1 MKPPGRKRRR
11 DRHRPGTPLSSALS
25 GLDLLEGLPLATL
38 ILDTDLTV
46 LAVNRESQRLLGPRF
61 PSSTV
66 RSFPSLWSML
76 TQSDTAIL
84 TTQLNGVLKSRRPTS
99 ATHHL
104 LLRKATPP
112 IPVELTCASSTFMGK
127 TVLMISIRDLSRERE
142 LEQDR
147 DRLVAIA
154 EESPLPMIE
163 LDRHMNLLYANP
175 AMISLLTRFGYS
187 LEGFPNVA
195 PSRLPEI
202 VQDCLSIGRAI
213 HGEEIVLADASF
225 SWTFCPVLTHGVVRG
240 YATDLTS
247 VHKTQQALQLSAD
260 QLLQSNRRLDQ
271 ALEEAKESARIKTA
285 FLATVSHE
293 LRTPMNGVIGMTSL
307 LMETS
312 LTPEQLSYAET
323 IRQCGEALLQLIND
337 VLECS
342 KIEAGK
348 LELERLDFN
357 LRTTVEQVL
366 AQFAERAETKG
377 LELTGLVHAAVPT
390 ALKGDPGRL
399 RQVLT
404 NLVANA
410 VKFTDK
416 GEVTLQAYLEEDLHD
431 TAVIRFEVTDS
442 GIGINP
448 NTQAK
453 LFRPFVQADSSTTRK
468 YGGTGL
474 GLSISKQLVELMGGR
489 IGVRSAEGQGST
501 FWCTARFQKQ
511 ANSPRAILPTGDLT
525 GKRVLI
531 VDDNESNRL
540 ILHHLVSG
548 WGMVDDLAEDAE
560 SALDRIAEAKQ
571 RGVPYDLAILDVIMP
586 GKDGLQLA
594 RELQS
599 HPAGSGIRLV
609 VMTSMLQ
616 RGHAE
621 QARQAGAMGYLP
633 KPVRHDELRECL
645 RTVLGLSQDQAP
657 KDAQTRTVV
666 PQLVTRHTVAENVQ
680 HSRILIVEDNIV
692 NQKLVVRMVEKLGY
706 KPDVVENGQ
715 EALTA
720 LAKGDY
726 AVILMDCQM
735 PVMDGFE
742 ATRCIREREA
752 SGTVSGSGSQVPGP
766 KSDHSN
772 GSHETF
778 HSKLETRRHIPIIAV
793 TANAMQGDRERCLAA
808 GMDDY
813 LAKPIKLDELR
824 SALARWVSV
833 PPDVVVPGKQKPTP
847 TTADPTRGI
856 FDPARMYQNIGGDS
870 ELFAQLV
877 CLFLDRHQTMLADI
891 RTALADANAIA
902 VERMAHTFKGTAGN
916 LCASEVALTAG
927 RLEAVGRLNALH
939 DAPPVYAQLELE
951 VARLV
956 RVLESYRQGY
966 QPITQAAA

>member
-1 MKPPGRKRRR
+1 MKPSGRKRRR
-11 DRHRPGTPLSSALS
+11 ARRRVTGSLSTAST
-25 GLDLLEGLPLATL
+25 GLDFLEGLPLAT
-38 ILDTDLTV
+38 ILLNPDLTV
-46 LAVNRESQRLLGPRF
+46 LTANLEVHRLLGPRF
-61 PSSTV
+61 PSSAI
-66 RSFPSLWSML
+66 RPFPSLWSML
-76 TQSDTAIL
+76 TRSDTSAV
-84 TTQLNGVLKSRRPTS
+84 TAQLQGVLKSRRPTS
-99 ATHHL
+99 MAQRL
-104 LLRKATPP
+104 FLRKAGHPV
-112 IPVELTCASSTFMGK
+112 PVEWTCAPSTYNGK
-127 TVLMISIRDLSRERE
+127 AVLVISIRDLSRELE

-147 DRLVAIA
+147 DRLAAIA

-163 LDRHMNLLYANP
+163 LDRHLSLLYANP

-187 LEGFPNVA
+187 LEGFPSVA

-202 VQDCLSIGRAI
+202 VQRCLTTGRAI
-213 HGEEIVLADASF
+213 HGEEVALEEASF

-240 YATDLTS
+240 YAIDMTS
-247 VHKTQQALQLSAD
+247 VYKTQQSLQLSTD
-260 QLLQSNRRLDQ
+260 QLRQSNRRLDE
-271 ALEEAKESARIKTA
+271 ALEEAKESARVKTA
-285 FLATVSHE
+285 FLATISHE

-307 LMETS
+307 LMETP
-312 LTPEQLSYAET
+312 LTSEQQSYAET

-348 LELERLDFN
+348 LELECLDFN

-390 ALKGDPGRL
+390 GLKGDPGRL
-399 RQVLT
+399 RQILT

-416 GEVTLQAYLEEDLHD
+416 GEVTLQAYLEEDLPD
-431 TAVIRFEVTDS
+431 TTVIRFEVTDS

-489 IGVRSAEGQGST
+489 IGVRSIEGQGST
-501 FWCTARFQKQ
+501 FWCTTRLQKQ
-511 ANSPRAILPTGDLT
+511 AGSPRAILPTGDLT

-560 SALDRIAEAKQ
+560 SALRRITEARQ
-571 RGVPYDLAILDVIMP
+571 EGIPYDLAILDVIMP
-586 GKDGLQLA
+586 GRDGLDLS
-594 RELQS
+594 RELRS
-599 HPAGSGIRLV
+599 HPAGSGIRIV

-633 KPVRHDELRECL
+633 KPVRHDELRDCL
-645 RTVLGLSQDQAP
+645 RTVLGLP
-657 KDAQTRTVV
+657 EGQTPNDTPARSVV
-666 PQLVTRHTVAENVQ
+666 PQLVTRHIVAENVQ
-680 HSRILIVEDNIV
+680 HRRILVVEDNIV
-692 NQKLVVRMVEKLGY
+692 NQKLAVRMVEKLGY
-706 KPDVVENGQ
+706 KPDVVDNGK

-726 AVILMDCQM
+726 AAILMDCQM

-742 ATRCIREREA
+742 TTRRIREREA
-752 SGTVSGSGSQVPGP
+752 TAASRDSPDGDVGRPGTGP
-766 KSDHSN
+766 QS
-772 GSHETF
+772 TP
-778 HSKLETRRHIPIIAV
+778 HIPIIAV
-793 TANAMQGDRERCLAA
+793 TANAMQGDRERCLAT

-813 LAKPIKLDELR
+813 LAKPIKLAELR
-824 SALARWVSV
+824 NALARWTSLS
-833 PPDVVVPGKQKPTP
+833 PDQESIEEQKPIQTP
-847 TTADPTRGI
+847 VDPTRGI
-856 FDPARMYQNIGGDS
+856 FNPVKMYQNIGGDS

-891 RTALADANAIA
+891 RSALADADPIA
-902 VERMAHTFKGTAGN
+902 LERMAHTFKGTAGN

-956 RVLESYRQGY
+956 RILESYRQGY

>member
-1 MKPPGRKRRR
+1 MMKPTGQKRGRYQRQRAASL
-11 DRHRPGTPLSSALS
+11 PAVSATV
-25 GLDLLEGLPLATL
+25 DLLEALPLAAAL
-38 ILDTDLTV
+38 LNTDLIIQ
-46 LAVNRESQRLLGPRF
+46 AVNREGLRLLGSRVT
-61 PSSTV
+61 SCV
-66 RSFPSLWSML
+66 GQSFPVLWSTL
-76 TQSDTAIL
+76 TQSDGATIKAR
-84 TTQLNGVLKSRRPTS
+84 LNDVLKSCRPTS
-99 ATHHL
+99 ARHRLHV
-104 LLRKATPP
+104 RKATHTV
-112 IPVELTCASSTFMGK
+112 PVEWTCAPSEFNGMRIL
-127 TVLMISIRDLSRERE
+127 VISIRDLTHEQE
-142 LEQDR
+142 LEQGR
-147 DRLVAIA
+147 DRLDAIA
-154 EESPLPMIE
+154 QESPWPMIE
-163 LDRHMNLLYANP
+163 LDREASLLYANP
-175 AMISLLTRFGYS
+175 AMITLLSRFGYS

-195 PSRLPEI
+195 PNRLPEV
-202 VQDCLSIGRAI
+202 VQRCLATGRVL
-213 HGEEIVLADASF
+213 HDEEVVLEEASF
-225 SWTFCPVLTHGVVRG
+225 TWTFCPVLTHEVVRG
-240 YATDLTS
+240 YATDMTNIRR
-247 VHKTQQALQLSAD
+247 TQHALQLSAD
-260 QLLQSNRRLDQ
+260 QLLKSNRRLDQ
-271 ALEEAKESARIKTA
+271 ALAEAKESARVKTA

-307 LMETS
+307 LMETP
-312 LTPEQLSYAET
+312 LTSEQQSYAET

-390 ALKGDPGRL
+390 GLKGDPGRL
-399 RQVLT
+399 RQILT

-416 GEVTLQAYLEEDLHD
+416 GEVTLQAYLEEDLPD
-431 TAVIRFEVTDS
+431 SAVIRFEVTDS
-442 GIGINP
+442 GLGISP
-448 NTQAK
+448 DTQAK

-489 IGVRSAEGQGST
+489 IGVRSTEGQGST
-501 FWCTARFQKQ
+501 FWCTARLLKQ
-511 ANSPRAILPTGDLT
+511 AGSPRAILPTGDLA

-548 WGMVDDLAEDAE
+548 WGMIDDLAEDAD
-560 SALDRIAEAKQ
+560 SALQHVSDAKQ
-571 RGVPYDLAILDVIMP
+571 RGVPYDLAILDVVMP

-594 RELQS
+594 RELQN
-599 HPAGSGIRLV
+599 HPAESRIRLV

-633 KPVRHDELRECL
+633 KPVRHDELRDCL
-645 RTVLGLSQDQAP
+645 RTVLGMPEGQGPQVA
-657 KDAQTRTVV
+657 RTASVV

-680 HSRILIVEDNIV
+680 HQRILVVEDNIV
-692 NQKLVVRMVEKLGY
+692 NQKLAVRMVEKLGY

-720 LAKGDY
+720 LAKGTY
-726 AVILMDCQM
+726 AAILMDCQM
-735 PVMDGFE
+735 PIMDGFE
-742 ATRCIREREA
+742 TTRNIREREA
-752 SGTVSGSGSQVPGP
+752 SVASADKPDRGAARS
-766 KSDHSN
+766 
-772 GSHETF
+772 ETAPQ
-778 HSKLETRRHIPIIAV
+778 STPHIPIIAV

-813 LAKPIKLDELR
+813 LSKPIKLDELR
-824 SALARWVSV
+824 AALSHWACSL
-833 PPDVVVPGKQKPTP
+833 PDKAAPDKQQLIQS
-847 TTADPTRGI
+847 TTDPSRGI
-856 FDPARMYQNIGGDS
+856 FDPAKMYRNIGSDN

-891 RTALADANAIA
+891 RAALANADRSA
-902 VERMAHTFKGTAGN
+902 VERTAHTFKGTAGN
-916 LCASEVALTAG
+916 LCASEIVLTAS
-927 RLEAVGRLNALH
+927 RLEAVGRLNTLC

-951 VARLV
+951 VTRLV

-966 QPITQAAA
+966 LPITQAAA

>member
-1 MKPPGRKRRR
+1 MKPSRRKRRR
-11 DRHRPGTPLSSALS
+11 IGRRLAASLPTASTGF
-25 GLDLLEGLPLATL
+25 DLLEGLPLATV

-46 LAVNRESQRLLGPRF
+46 LAVNRESHRLLGPRF

-66 RSFPSLWSML
+66 RFFPSLWSIL
-76 TQSDTAIL
+76 TQSDT
-84 TTQLNGVLKSRRPTS
+84 TTITAQLNGVLKSRRSTS
-99 ATHHL
+99 VTQHL
-104 LLRKATPP
+104 LLRKATRPV
-112 IPVELTCASSTFMGK
+112 PVEWTCAPGTFDGK
-127 TVLMISIRDLSRERE
+127 TVLIISIRDLSHELE
-142 LEQDR
+142 LEQDCN
-147 DRLVAIA
+147 RLAAIA
-154 EESPLPMIE
+154 EESPQPMIE
-163 LDRHMNLLYANP
+163 LDRDMSLLYANP
-175 AMISLLTRFGYS
+175 AMISLLSRFGYN

-195 PSRLPEI
+195 PGNLPDIVRRCLTSGHVYHNEAVTLPE
-202 VQDCLSIGRAI
+202 
-213 HGEEIVLADASF
+213 ASF
-225 SWTFCPVLTHGVVRG
+225 SWTFCPVPTHNVVRG
-240 YATDLTS
+240 YALDMTS
-247 VHKTQQALQLSAD
+247 VHKTQQALQLSTD
-260 QLLQSNRRLDQ
+260 ELRQNNRRLDQ
-271 ALEEAKESARIKTA
+271 ALDEAKEAARVKTA

-312 LTPEQLSYAET
+312 LTPEQQSYAET

-348 LELERLDFN
+348 LELECLDFN

-366 AQFAERAETKG
+366 AQFAERAEMKG

-390 ALKGDPGRL
+390 GLKGDPGRL
-399 RQVLT
+399 RQILT

-416 GEVTLQAYLEEDLHD
+416 GEVTLQAYLEEDLPD
-431 TAVIRFEVTDS
+431 TTVIRFEVTDS

-448 NTQAK
+448 STQDK

-474 GLSISKQLVELMGGR
+474 GLSISKQLVELMGGQ
-489 IGVRSAEGQGST
+489 IGVRSTEGQGST
-501 FWCTARFQKQ
+501 FWCTARLQKQ
-511 ANSPRAILPTGDLT
+511 AGSPRAILPTGDLT

-540 ILHHLVSG
+540 ILHHLASG

-560 SALDRIAEAKQ
+560 SALRCIAEAKQ
-571 RGVPYDLAILDVIMP
+571 RGMPYDLAILDIIMP
-586 GKDGLQLA
+586 RKDGLQLA

-599 HPAGSGIRLV
+599 HPAGSDIRLV
-609 VMTSMLQ
+609 VMTSLLQ

-633 KPVRHDELRECL
+633 KPVRHDELRDCL
-645 RTVLGLSQDQAP
+645 RTVLGLTEGHAP
-657 KDAQTRTVV
+657 KDGSTGSVV
-666 PQLVTRHTVAENVQ
+666 AQLVTRHMVAEHVHHQ
-680 HSRILIVEDNIV
+680 RVLVVEDNII
-692 NQKLVVRMVEKLGY
+692 NQKLAVRMVEKLGY
-706 KPDVVENGQ
+706 QPDVVENGQ

-726 AVILMDCQM
+726 AAILMDCQM

-742 ATRCIREREA
+742 TTRSIRNGEA
-752 SGTVSGSGSQVPGP
+752 AVASHDSPGESP
-766 KSDHSN
+766 NRSDKAPQS
-772 GSHETF
+772 TP
-778 HSKLETRRHIPIIAV
+778 HIPIIAV
-793 TANAMQGDRERCLAA
+793 TANAMQGDRERCLAT

-813 LAKPIKLDELR
+813 LAKPIKLNELR
-824 SALARWVSV
+824 SALARWVSTS
-833 PPDVVVPGKQKPTP
+833 PNVVVTGNQKPTL
-847 TTADPTRGI
+847 TRIDPTRGI
-856 FDPARMYQNIGGDS
+856 FDPAKMYQNIGGDS

-877 CLFLDRHQTMLADI
+877 CLFLDRYHTMLTDI
-891 RTALADANAIA
+891 RTALADADSIT
-902 VERMAHTFKGTAGN
+902 VERLAHTFKGTAGN

-927 RLEAVGRLNALH
+927 RLEAVGRLNTLH

-956 RVLESYRQGY
+956 RVLESHRQGY

>member
-1 MKPPGRKRRR
+1 MKPSERKRNRR
-11 DRHRPGTPLSSALS
+11 RLADLLPTASAA
-25 GLDLLEGLPLATL
+25 LDLLEGFPLAAVV
-38 ILDTDLTV
+38 LDSDFAV
-46 LAVNRESQRLLGPRF
+46 LAVNREGRRLLGPRF
-61 PSSTV
+61 SPSAR

-76 TQSDTAIL
+76 TQSDT
-84 TTQLNGVLKSRRPTS
+84 TTITAQLNGVLKNRRPTS
-99 ATHHL
+99 VTQHL
-104 LLRKATPP
+104 LLRKTTR
-112 IPVELTCASSTFMGK
+112 PVPMEWTCAPGTFNGK
-127 TVLMISIRDLSRERE
+127 TVLIIGIRDLSHE
-142 LEQDR
+142 LELKHDR
-147 DRLVAIA
+147 DRLTAIA

-163 LDRHMNLLYANP
+163 LDRQMGLLYANP

-187 LEGFPNVA
+187 PEGFPNVA
-195 PSRLPEI
+195 PRNFPDIVRRCLATGHVLHDETVVLPE
-202 VQDCLSIGRAI
+202 
-213 HGEEIVLADASF
+213 ASF
-225 SWTFCPVLTHGVVRG
+225 SWTFCPVLTHGIVRG
-240 YATDLTS
+240 YATDMTS

-260 QLLQSNRRLDQ
+260 QLRLSNRCLDQ
-271 ALEEAKESARIKTA
+271 ALDEAKESARAKAA

-312 LTPEQLSYAET
+312 LTSEQQSYTET

-337 VLECS
+337 VLESS

-348 LELERLDFN
+348 LELECLDFN
-357 LRTTVEQVL
+357 LRITVEQVL
-366 AQFAERAETKG
+366 AQFAERAEAKG
-377 LELTGLVHAAVPT
+377 LELTGLVHASVPT
-390 ALKGDPGRL
+390 GLKGDPGRL
-399 RQVLT
+399 RQILT
-404 NLVANA
+404 NLVGNA

-416 GEVTLQAYLEEDLHD
+416 GEVTLQAYLEEDLPE

-489 IGVRSAEGQGST
+489 IGVHSTEGQGST

-511 ANSPRAILPTGDLT
+511 ADSLRAILPTGDLT

-548 WGMVDDLAEDAE
+548 WGMVDDLAENAE
-560 SALDRIAEAKQ
+560 SALHRITKATR
-571 RGVPYDLAILDVIMP
+571 RGRPYDLAILDVIMP

-599 HPAGSGIRLV
+599 HPAGSRVRLI

-633 KPVRHDELRECL
+633 KPVRHDELRDCL
-645 RTVLGLSQDQAP
+645 RTVLGLPEGQAP
-657 KDAQTRTVV
+657 KAPQTHSVV
-666 PQLVTRHTVAENVQ
+666 PQLVTRHMVAEHVQ
-680 HSRILIVEDNIV
+680 HRRILVVEDNIV

-720 LAKGDY
+720 LATGAY
-726 AVILMDCQM
+726 AAILMDCQM

-752 SGTVSGSGSQVPGP
+752 SVVSHDSPDGNTNRSDTVPQSAP
-766 KSDHSN
+766 
-772 GSHETF
+772 
-778 HSKLETRRHIPIIAV
+778 HIPIIAV
-793 TANAMQGDRERCLAA
+793 TANAMQGDRERCLAT

-824 SALARWVSV
+824 SALARWVAA
-833 PPDVVVPGKQKPTP
+833 PPDVMAPGKQDHIP
-847 TTADPTRGI
+847 TTVDQTRGI
-856 FDPARMYQNIGGDS
+856 FDSAKMYRNIGGDN
-870 ELFAQLV
+870 ELFTQLV
-877 CLFLDRHQTMLADI
+877 RLFLDRHQTMLAGI
-891 RTALADANAIA
+891 RTALADADPIA

-916 LCASEVALTAG
+916 LCASEVTLTAG
-927 RLEAVGRLNALH
+927 RLEAVGRLNALR

-951 VARLV
+951 VSRLV
-956 RVLESYRQGY
+956 RILESYRKGY
-966 QPITQAAA
+966 QPVTQAAA

>member
-1 MKPPGRKRRR
+1 
-11 DRHRPGTPLSSALS
+11 
-25 GLDLLEGLPLATL
+25 
-38 ILDTDLTV
+38 
-46 LAVNRESQRLLGPRF
+46 
-61 PSSTV
+61 
-66 RSFPSLWSML
+66 
-76 TQSDTAIL
+76 
-84 TTQLNGVLKSRRPTS
+84 
-99 ATHHL
+99 
-104 LLRKATPP
+104 
-112 IPVELTCASSTFMGK
+112 
-127 TVLMISIRDLSRERE
+127 
-142 LEQDR
+142 
-147 DRLVAIA
+147 
-154 EESPLPMIE
+154 MIE
-163 LDRHMNLLYANP
+163 LDRHMSLLYANP
-175 AMISLLTRFGYS
+175 AMISLLTQFGYS

-195 PSRLPEI
+195 PRSLPDIVQRCLATNYVVHDEAVVLPE
-202 VQDCLSIGRAI
+202 
-213 HGEEIVLADASF
+213 ASF

-240 YATDLTS
+240 YATDMTS
-247 VHKTQQALQLSAD
+247 VHKTQQALQLSAN
-260 QLLQSNRRLDQ
+260 QLLQSNRCLDQ
-271 ALEEAKESARIKTA
+271 ALEVAKESARVKTA

-312 LTPEQLSYAET
+312 LTSEQQSYAET

-337 VLECS
+337 VLECG

-348 LELERLDFN
+348 LELECLDFN

-390 ALKGDPGRL
+390 ELKGDPGRL
-399 RQVLT
+399 RQILT

-416 GEVTLQAYLEEDLHD
+416 GEVTLQAYLEEDLPD
-431 TAVIRFEVTDS
+431 NAVIRFEVTDS
-442 GIGINP
+442 GIGISP
-448 NTQAK
+448 HTQEK

-489 IGVRSAEGQGST
+489 LGVRSAEGQGST
-501 FWCTARFQKQ
+501 FWCTARLQKQ
-511 ANSPRAILPTGDLT
+511 VGSPRAILPTGDLT
-525 GKRVLI
+525 GKHVLI
-531 VDDNESNRL
+531 VDDNESNRV

-560 SALDRIAEAKQ
+560 SALHRIVEAKQ
-571 RGVPYDLAILDVIMP
+571 QGVPYDLAILDVIMP

-633 KPVRHDELRECL
+633 KPVRHDELRDCL
-645 RTVLGLSQDQAP
+645 RTVLGLAEGHAS
-657 KDAQTRTVV
+657 KDIPTGSVV
-666 PQLVTRHTVAENVQ
+666 PQLVTRNMVAENVQ
-680 HSRILIVEDNIV
+680 HPRILVVEDNIV
-692 NQKLVVRMVEKLGY
+692 NQKLAVRMVEKLGY
-706 KPDVVENGQ
+706 QPDVVGNGQ

-726 AVILMDCQM
+726 AAILMDCQM

-742 ATRCIREREA
+742 TTRCIREREA
-752 SGTVSGSGSQVPGP
+752 SEIVSGFRFQVSGSGQENTGSQ
-766 KSDHSN
+766 
-772 GSHETF
+772 HEIYRE
-778 HSKLETRRHIPIIAV
+778 KLETRRHIPIIAV
-793 TANAMQGDRERCLAA
+793 TANAMQGDRERCLAT

-824 SALARWVSV
+824 SALARWASA
-833 PPDVVVPGKQKPTP
+833 PPDVVVPGKQKPIL

-856 FDPARMYQNIGGDS
+856 FDPTKMYQNIGGDS

-877 CLFLDRHQTMLADI
+877 CLFLDRHQTMLTDI
-891 RTALADANAIA
+891 RTALADVDSIA

-916 LCASEVALTAG
+916 LCASEVAFTAG

-951 VARLV
+951 VARLI

-966 QPITQAAA
+966 QPIDQAAA

>member
-1 MKPPGRKRRR
+1 MKPSERKRNRR
-11 DRHRPGTPLSSALS
+11 RRRLAELLPTASAA
-25 GLDLLEGLPLATL
+25 LDLLEGFPLAAVV
-38 ILDTDLTV
+38 LDSDFAV
-46 LAVNRESQRLLGPRF
+46 LAVNREGRRLLGPRF
-61 PSSTV
+61 SSSTR

-76 TQSDTAIL
+76 TQSDT
-84 TTQLNGVLKSRRPTS
+84 TTITAQLNGVLKNRRPTS
-99 ATHHL
+99 VTQHL
-104 LLRKATPP
+104 LLRKATH
-112 IPVELTCASSTFMGK
+112 PVPMEWTCAPGTFNGK
-127 TVLMISIRDLSRERE
+127 TVLIIGIRDLSHE
-142 LEQDR
+142 LELKHDR
-147 DRLVAIA
+147 DRLTAIA
-154 EESPLPMIE
+154 EESPLPIIE
-163 LDRHMNLLYANP
+163 LDRQMGLLYANP
-175 AMISLLTRFGYS
+175 TMISLLTRFGYS
-187 LEGFPNVA
+187 PEGFPNVA
-195 PSRLPEI
+195 PRNLPDIVRRCLATRHVLHDETVILPE
-202 VQDCLSIGRAI
+202 
-213 HGEEIVLADASF
+213 ASF
-225 SWTFCPVLTHGVVRG
+225 SWTFCPVLTHGIVRG
-240 YATDLTS
+240 YATDMTS

-260 QLLQSNRRLDQ
+260 QLRLSNRCLDQ
-271 ALEEAKESARIKTA
+271 ALDEAKESARAKAA

-312 LTPEQLSYAET
+312 LTAEQQSYAET

-337 VLECS
+337 VLESS

-348 LELERLDFN
+348 LELECLDFN

-366 AQFAERAETKG
+366 AQFAERAEAKG
-377 LELTGLVHAAVPT
+377 LELTGLVHASVPT
-390 ALKGDPGRL
+390 GLKGDPGRL
-399 RQVLT
+399 RQILT
-404 NLVANA
+404 NLVGNA
-410 VKFTDK
+410 VKFTGK
-416 GEVTLQAYLEEDLHD
+416 GEVTLQAYLEEDQPE

-448 NTQAK
+448 NTQAR

-489 IGVRSAEGQGST
+489 IGVHSTEGQGST

-511 ANSPRAILPTGDLT
+511 ADSLRAILPTGDLT
-525 GKRVLI
+525 GKRILI

-548 WGMVDDLAEDAE
+548 WGMVDDLAENAE
-560 SALDRIAEAKQ
+560 SALHRITKAKR
-571 RGVPYDLAILDVIMP
+571 RGRPYDLAILDVIMP

-599 HPAGSGIRLV
+599 HPAGSGIRLI

-621 QARQAGAMGYLP
+621 QARRAGAMGYLP
-633 KPVRHDELRECL
+633 KPVRHDELRDCL
-645 RTVLGLSQDQAP
+645 RTVLGLPENQGP
-657 KDAQTRTVV
+657 KDPQTHSVV
-666 PQLVTRHTVAENVQ
+666 PQLVTRHMVAEHVQ
-680 HSRILIVEDNIV
+680 HRRILVVEDNIV

-720 LAKGDY
+720 LTKGDY
-726 AVILMDCQM
+726 AAILMDCQM

-742 ATRCIREREA
+742 TTRCIREREA
-752 SGTVSGSGSQVPGP
+752 SVASRDSPDGNTNRSDTVPQSTP
-766 KSDHSN
+766 
-772 GSHETF
+772 
-778 HSKLETRRHIPIIAV
+778 HIPIIAV
-793 TANAMQGDRERCLAA
+793 TANAMQGDRERCLAT

-824 SALARWVSV
+824 SALARWIST
-833 PPDVVVPGKQKPTP
+833 PPDVMTPGKQDHIP
-847 TTADPTRGI
+847 TTADPARGI
-856 FDPARMYQNIGGDS
+856 FDSAKMYRNIGGDN
-870 ELFAQLV
+870 ELFTQLV
-877 CLFLDRHQTMLADI
+877 RLFLDRHQTMLADI
-891 RTALADANAIA
+891 RRALADADSIA

-916 LCASEVALTAG
+916 LCANDVALTAG
-927 RLEAVGRLNALH
+927 RLEAVGRLNALC

-956 RVLESYRQGY
+956 RVLEPYRNGY

>member
-1 MKPPGRKRRR
+1 MKSSGRKRER
-11 DRHRPGTPLSSALS
+11 DRRQRATSLPTPSTS
-25 GLDLLEGLPLATL
+25 LDLLEGLPLATV
-38 ILDTDLTV
+38 ILDTDLCIV
-46 LAVNRESQRLLGPRF
+46 AANRESHRLLGQLF
-61 PSSTV
+61 PPSTV
-66 RSFPSLWSML
+66 RSFPFLWSML
-76 TQSDTAIL
+76 TQSDTTAM
-84 TTQLNGVLKSRRPTS
+84 TAQLNEVLTSRRPTVTQHLLMQK
-99 ATHHL
+99 ATH
-104 LLRKATPP
+104 PV
-112 IPVELTCASSTFMGK
+112 PVEWTCAPGTFDGK
-127 TVLMISIRDLSRERE
+127 TVLILSIRDLSHEQE
-142 LEQDR
+142 LRQAR
-147 DRLVAIA
+147 DRLASIA

-163 LDRHMNLLYANP
+163 LDRHMSLLYANP
-175 AMISLLTRFGYS
+175 AMVALLTRFGYN
-187 LEGFPNVA
+187 LEGVPNVA
-195 PSRLPEI
+195 PRDLPDIVRRCLLTGQVCHDEAVTLPE
-202 VQDCLSIGRAI
+202 A
-213 HGEEIVLADASF
+213 AF
-225 SWTFCPVLTHGVVRG
+225 SWIFCPVLPHEIVRG
-240 YATDLTS
+240 YATDMTS
-247 VHKTQQALQLSAD
+247 VRETQQALLLSAD
-260 QLLQSNRRLDQ
+260 RLRQSNCCLDQ
-271 ALEEAKESARIKTA
+271 ALDEAKESARVKTA

-312 LTPEQLSYAET
+312 LTPEQQSYAET

-377 LELTGLVHAAVPT
+377 LELTGLVHASVPT
-390 ALKGDPGRL
+390 GLKGDPGRL
-399 RQVLT
+399 RQILT

-416 GEVTLQAYLEEDLHD
+416 GEVTLQAYLEEDLPD
-431 TAVIRFEVTDS
+431 AAVIRFEVTDS

-474 GLSISKQLVELMGGR
+474 GLSISKQLVELMGGQ
-489 IGVRSAEGQGST
+489 IGARSTEGQGST

-511 ANSPRAILPTGDLT
+511 ADSLRAILPTGDLT

-560 SALDRIAEAKQ
+560 SALHHVAKATR
-571 RGVPYDLAILDVIMP
+571 RGKPYDLAILDVIMP

-633 KPVRHDELRECL
+633 KPIRHDELRDCL
-645 RTVLGLSQDQAP
+645 RTVLGLPVGHVP
-657 KDAQTRTVV
+657 KDSQTHSVV
-666 PQLVTRHTVAENVQ
+666 PQLVTRHMVAEHVQ
-680 HSRILIVEDNIV
+680 HQRILIVEDNIV

-720 LAKGDY
+720 LTKGDY
-726 AVILMDCQM
+726 AAILMDCHM
-735 PVMDGFE
+735 PVMDGLE
-742 ATRCIREREA
+742 ATRRIREAEA
-752 SGTVSGSGSQVPGP
+752 SGTVSSPGRTLSLSP
-766 KSDHSN
+766 
-772 GSHETF
+772 G
-778 HSKLETRRHIPIIAV
+778 HIPIIAV
-793 TANAMQGDRERCLAA
+793 TANAMQGDRERCLAT

-824 SALARWVSV
+824 STLARWTPS
-833 PPDVVVPGKQKPTP
+833 PPDAVVHGKQEPIC
-847 TTADPTRGI
+847 TTADPTRRT
-856 FDPARMYQNIGGDS
+856 FDPAKMYRNIGSDS

-877 CLFLDRHQTMLADI
+877 RLFLDRHQTMLADI
-891 RTALADANAIA
+891 RTALADADPIA

-956 RVLESYRQGY
+956 RILESYRQGY
-966 QPITQAAA
+966 QPATQAAA

>member
-1 MKPPGRKRRR
+1 MMKPAGRKRNRN
-11 DRHRPGTPLSSALS
+11 RHRPAASLQTTFT
-25 GLDLLEGLPLATL
+25 GLDLLEGLPLATV
-38 ILDTDLTV
+38 ILASDFTV
-46 LAVNRESQRLLGPRF
+46 LAVNREGHRLLGPRF
-61 PSSTV
+61 SSSTI
-66 RSFPSLWSML
+66 RSFPSLWSTL
-76 TQSDTAIL
+76 TQSDT
-84 TTQLNGVLKSRRPTS
+84 TTMTAQLNEVLNNRRPTS
-99 ATHHL
+99 VTQHL
-104 LLRKATPP
+104 LLRKATRPV
-112 IPVELTCASSTFMGK
+112 PVEWTCAPSMFNGK
-127 TVLMISIRDLSRERE
+127 TVLIVSIRDLSHE
-142 LEQDR
+142 LELKQDR

-163 LDRHMNLLYANP
+163 LDEQMSLLYANP
-175 AMISLLTRFGYS
+175 AMLSLLTRFGYS

-195 PSRLPEI
+195 PPTLPNI
-202 VQDCLSIGRAI
+202 VRGCLATG
-213 HGEEIVLADASF
+213 HVFHDETVVLQEASF
-225 SWTFCPVLTHGVVRG
+225 SWTFCPVLTHGLVRG
-240 YATDLTS
+240 YATDMTS
-247 VHKTQQALQLSAD
+247 VHRTQQALQQSAD
-260 QLLQSNRRLDQ
+260 QLRQSNHRLDQ
-271 ALEEAKESARIKTA
+271 ALDEAKESARVKTA

-307 LMETS
+307 LMETP
-312 LTPEQLSYAET
+312 LTPEQQSYAET

-348 LELERLDFN
+348 LELECLNFN

-366 AQFAERAETKG
+366 AQFAKRAETKG
-377 LELTGLVHAAVPT
+377 LELTGLVHAAVPMG
-390 ALKGDPGRL
+390 LKGDPGRL
-399 RQVLT
+399 RQILT

-410 VKFTDK
+410 VKFTEK
-416 GEVTLQAYLEEDLHD
+416 GEVTLQAYLEEDLPD

-448 NTQAK
+448 DTQAK

-474 GLSISKQLVELMGGR
+474 GLSISKQLVELMGGQ
-489 IGVRSAEGQGST
+489 IGVRSTEGQGST
-501 FWCTARFQKQ
+501 FWCTVRFQKQ
-511 ANSPRAILPTGDLT
+511 ADSLRAILPTGDLT

-548 WGMVDDLAEDAE
+548 WGMIDELAEDAE
-560 SALDRIAEAKQ
+560 SALHRIAEATQ
-571 RGVPYDLAILDVIMP
+571 RGLSYDLAILDVIMP

-633 KPVRHDELRECL
+633 KPVRHDELRDCL
-645 RTVLGLSQDQAP
+645 RTVLGLPDGQAS
-657 KDAQTRTVV
+657 KDAQTCPVV
-666 PQLVTRHTVAENVQ
+666 PQLVTRHMVAEHVQ
-680 HSRILIVEDNIV
+680 HRRILVVEDNMI
-692 NQKLVVRMVEKLGY
+692 NQKLAVRMVEKLGY
-706 KPDVVENGQ
+706 KPDVVENGK
-715 EALTA
+715 EALAA
-720 LAKGDY
+720 LTKGDY
-726 AVILMDCQM
+726 AAILMDCQM

-752 SGTVSGSGSQVPGP
+752 SVASRDSIDGSANRSDKVP
-766 KSDHSN
+766 HS
-772 GSHETF
+772 
-778 HSKLETRRHIPIIAV
+778 TRHLPIIAV
-793 TANAMQGDRERCLAA
+793 TANAMQGDRERCLAI

-813 LAKPIKLDELR
+813 LAKPIKLEELR
-824 SALARWVSV
+824 STLARWALA
-833 PPDVVVPGKQKPTP
+833 PPNVVVPGKQQPIPTIS
-847 TTADPTRGI
+847 DPTRGI

-877 CLFLDRHQTMLADI
+877 RLFLDRHQTMLADI
-891 RTALADANAIA
+891 RTALADADSIT
-902 VERMAHTFKGTAGN
+902 VERMAHSFKGTAGN

>member
-1 MKPPGRKRRR
+1 MMKSSGRKRRR
-11 DRHRPGTPLSSALS
+11 VGRRLAASLPPTSTSF
-25 GLDLLEGLPLATL
+25 DLLEGLPLATV
-38 ILDTDLTV
+38 ILDADLTV
-46 LAVNRESQRLLGPRF
+46 LAVNRESHRLLGPRF
-61 PSSTV
+61 SSSTV
-66 RSFPSLWSML
+66 RFFPSLWSRL
-76 TQSDTAIL
+76 TRSDATTITA
-84 TTQLNGVLKSRRPTS
+84 QLNGVLKSRRPTS
-99 ATHHL
+99 VTQQL

-112 IPVELTCASSTFMGK
+112 VPVEWTCVPGTIDDK
-127 TVLMISIRDLSRERE
+127 TVLILSIRDLSHELE
-142 LEQDR
+142 LEQDCT
-147 DRLVAIA
+147 RLAAIA

-163 LDRHMNLLYANP
+163 LDRDMSLLYANP
-175 AMISLLTRFGYS
+175 AMISLLSRFGYN
-187 LEGFPNVA
+187 LKGIPNVT
-195 PSRLPEI
+195 PGNLPDI
-202 VQDCLSIGRAI
+202 VRRCLTAGHVYHDEVVA
-213 HGEEIVLADASF
+213 LPDANF
-225 SWTFCPVLTHGVVRG
+225 SWTFCPVPTHNVVRG
-240 YATDLTS
+240 YAIDMTN
-247 VHKTQQALQLSAD
+247 VHKTQQALRLSAD
-260 QLLQSNRRLDQ
+260 KLQQSNLRLDK
-271 ALEEAKESARIKTA
+271 ALDEAKESARVKTA

-312 LTPEQLSYAET
+312 LTPEQQSYAET

-390 ALKGDPGRL
+390 GLKGDPGRL
-399 RQVLT
+399 RQILT

-416 GEVTLQAYLEEDLHD
+416 GEVTLQAYLEEDLPD
-431 TAVIRFEVTDS
+431 TTVIRFEVTDS

-448 NTQAK
+448 STQDK

-474 GLSISKQLVELMGGR
+474 GLSISKQLVELMGGQ
-489 IGVRSAEGQGST
+489 IGVRSTEGQGST
-501 FWCTARFQKQ
+501 FWCTARLQKQ
-511 ANSPRAILPTGDLT
+511 AGSPRAILPTGDLT

-540 ILHHLVSG
+540 ILHHLTSG

-560 SALDRIAEAKQ
+560 SALRRIVEAKQ
-571 RGVPYDLAILDVIMP
+571 RGVPYDLAIVDVIMP
-586 GKDGLQLA
+586 GKNGLQLA

-599 HPAGSGIRLV
+599 HEAGSGIRLV

-633 KPVRHDELRECL
+633 KPVRHDELRDCL
-645 RTVLGLSQDQAP
+645 RTVLGLPESQEP
-657 KDAQTRTVV
+657 QTTHTLSVV
-666 PQLVTRHTVAENVQ
+666 PQLVTRHMVAENVQ
-680 HSRILIVEDNIV
+680 HWRILIVEDNIV
-692 NQKLVVRMVEKLGY
+692 NQKLAVRMMEKLGY
-706 KPDVVENGQ
+706 QPDVVENGQ

-726 AVILMDCQM
+726 AAILMDCQM
-735 PVMDGFE
+735 PIMDGFE
-742 ATRCIREREA
+742 T
-752 SGTVSGSGSQVPGP
+752 
-766 KSDHSN
+766 
-772 GSHETF
+772 
-778 HSKLETRRHIPIIAV
+778 TRRIRQGEAAVASHDSPDGSPNRSDTSPQSTPHIPIIAV
-793 TANAMQGDRERCLAA
+793 TANAMQGDRERCLAT

-824 SALARWVSV
+824 NALARWIST
-833 PPDVVVPGKQKPTP
+833 PPNAVVTGKHKLIP

-856 FDPARMYQNIGGDS
+856 FDPAKMYQNIGGDS

-877 CLFLDRHQTMLADI
+877 CLFLDRYQTMLADI
-891 RTALADANAIA
+891 RTALADADSVT

-927 RLEAVGRLNALH
+927 RLEAVGHLNTLQ

>member
-1 MKPPGRKRRR
+1 MKSPGRKRRR
-11 DRHRPGTPLSSALS
+11 YQHRPGASLSAALS
-25 GLDLLEGLPLATL
+25 DLDLLEELPLATL
-38 ILDTDLTV
+38 ILDADLTV

-66 RSFPSLWSML
+66 RSFPVLWSRL
-76 TQSDTAIL
+76 TQSDTTTL
-84 TTQLNGVLKSRRPTS
+84 TAQLNGVLKSRRPTS
-99 ATHHL
+99 VTHHL
-104 LLRKATPP
+104 LRKVPHP
-112 IPVELTCASSTFMGK
+112 IPVELTCAPSTFMGK

-195 PSRLPEI
+195 PSRLPEV
-202 VQDCLSIGRAI
+202 VQDCLSTGRAI
-213 HGEEIVLADASF
+213 HGEEVVLADATF

-240 YATDLTS
+240 YATDMTS
-247 VHKTQQALQLSAD
+247 VHKAQQALQRLAD
-260 QLLQSNRRLDQ
+260 QLSQNNRRLDQ

-312 LTPEQLSYAET
+312 LTPEQLSYTET

-342 KIEAGK
+342 KIEAGR
-348 LELERLDFN
+348 LELEHLDFN

-416 GEVTLQAYLEEDLHD
+416 GEVTLQAYLEEDLPD

-442 GIGINP
+442 GIGIHP

-489 IGVRSAEGQGST
+489 IGVLSAEGKGST
-501 FWCTARFQKQ
+501 FWCTTRFQKQ
-511 ANSPRAILPTGDLT
+511 SNSPRAILPTGDLT

-548 WGMVDDLAEDAE
+548 WGMVDDLAEDAA

-571 RGVPYDLAILDVIMP
+571 QGVPFDLAILDVIMP

-599 HPAGSGIRLV
+599 HPTGSGIRLV

-657 KDAQTRTVV
+657 KDEQTRSVV
-666 PQLVTRHTVAENVQ
+666 PQLVTRHTVAETVP

-692 NQKLVVRMVEKLGY
+692 NQRLVVRMVEKLGY

-742 ATRCIREREA
+742 ATRRIREREA
-752 SGTVSGSGSQVPGP
+752 SGSVSGSVSQGPGP
-766 KSDHSN
+766 ESHHSN
-772 GSHETF
+772 GSYETC
-778 HSKLETRRHIPIIAV
+778 HSKLDTRRHIPIIAV

-824 SALARWVSV
+824 NALTRWVSA
-833 PPDVVVPGKQKPTP
+833 PPDVVLPGKQEPTP

-856 FDPARMYQNIGGDS
+856 FDPAKMYQNIGGDS

-877 CLFLDRHQTMLADI
+877 CLFLDRHQAMLTDI
-891 RTALADANAIA
+891 RTALADADAIA
-902 VERMAHTFKGTAGN
+902 VERLAHTFKGTAGN

-956 RVLESYRQGY
+956 QVLESYRQGY

>member
-1 MKPPGRKRRR
+1 MKPPGRKRKRPRR
-11 DRHRPGTPLSSALS
+11 RPTAPLSTASVC
-25 GLDLLEGLPLATL
+25 LDLLEGLPLATL
-38 ILDTDLTV
+38 ILDSNLSV
-46 LAVNRESQRLLGPRF
+46 LAVNGEGHRLLGPRF

-76 TQSDTAIL
+76 TQSDPITITA
-84 TTQLNGVLKSRRPTS
+84 QLNDVLKNRRPTS
-99 ATHHL
+99 VTQHL
-104 LLRKATPP
+104 LLRRTTH
-112 IPVELTCASSTFMGK
+112 PVPVKWTCAPSTFNGMA
-127 TVLMISIRDLSRERE
+127 VLIISIRDLSHE
-142 LEQDR
+142 LELKQDR
-147 DRLVAIA
+147 DRLIAIS

-163 LDRHMNLLYANP
+163 LDRHMSLLYANP
-175 AMISLLTRFGYS
+175 AMISLLTQFGYNV
-187 LEGFPNVA
+187 EGFPNVA
-195 PSRLPEI
+195 PRSLPDIVQRCLATGHVIRDEAVALPE
-202 VQDCLSIGRAI
+202 AN
-213 HGEEIVLADASF
+213 F
-225 SWTFCPVLTHGVVRG
+225 SWTFCPVTTHGIVRG
-240 YATDLTS
+240 YATDMTS

-260 QLLQSNRRLDQ
+260 QLRESNRRLDQ
-271 ALEEAKESARIKTA
+271 ALDEAKESARVKTA

-312 LTPEQLSYAET
+312 LTSEQQSYAET

-348 LELERLDFN
+348 LELECLDFN
-357 LRTTVEQVL
+357 LRTSVEQVL

-377 LELTGLVHAAVPT
+377 LELTGLVHASVPT
-390 ALKGDPGRL
+390 GLKGDPGRL
-399 RQVLT
+399 RQILT

-416 GEVTLQAYLEEDLHD
+416 GGVTLQAYLEEDLPD
-431 TAVIRFEVTDS
+431 AAVIRFEVTDS
-442 GIGINP
+442 GIGINR

-474 GLSISKQLVELMGGR
+474 GLSISKQLVELMGGG
-489 IGVRSAEGQGST
+489 IGVRSIEGQGST

-511 ANSPRAILPTGDLT
+511 ADSPRAILPTGDLT

-531 VDDNESNRL
+531 VDDNESNRV

-548 WGMVDDLAEDAE
+548 WGMVDDLAEDAV
-560 SALDRIAEAKQ
+560 SALQCVAEATQ
-571 RGVPYDLAILDVIMP
+571 RGRSYDLAILDVVMP

-594 RELQS
+594 RELQN

-633 KPVRHDELRECL
+633 KPIRHDELRDCL
-645 RTVLGLSQDQAP
+645 QTVLGLPEGQAP
-657 KDAQTRTVV
+657 KDAPTRALV
-666 PQLVTRHTVAENVQ
+666 PQLVTRHMVAENAQ
-680 HSRILIVEDNIV
+680 HPRILVVEDNIV

-706 KPDVVENGQ
+706 KPDVVENGK

-720 LAKGDY
+720 LAKGTY

-742 ATRCIREREA
+742 ATRCIREREVSVA
-752 SGTVSGSGSQVPGP
+752 SRDSPDGSANRS
-766 KSDHSN
+766 
-772 GSHETF
+772 ETALQ
-778 HSKLETRRHIPIIAV
+778 SIPHIPIIAV
-793 TANAMQGDRERCLAA
+793 TANAMQGDRERCLAT

-824 SALARWVSV
+824 SALARWASA
-833 PPDVVVPGKQKPTP
+833 PPDVMIHGKQFSIP
-847 TTADPTRGI
+847 TTADPARGI
-856 FDPARMYQNIGGDS
+856 FDPAKMYQNIGGDS

-877 CLFLDRHQTMLADI
+877 RLFLDRHQTMLADI
-891 RTALADANAIA
+891 RTALADADSIA

-951 VARLV
+951 VARLI
-956 RVLESYRQGY
+956 RILESYRQGY
-966 QPITQAAA
+966 RPITETAA

>member
-1 MKPPGRKRRR
+1 MKSSGRKRKRVGRR
-11 DRHRPGTPLSSALS
+11 LAASHPTASA
-25 GLDLLEGLPLATL
+25 GLDLLEGLPLATV
-38 ILDTDLTV
+38 ILNTDLTV
-46 LAVNRESQRLLGPRF
+46 LAVNRESHRLLGPRF
-61 PSSTV
+61 PSSTI
-66 RSFPSLWSML
+66 RSFPSLWSIL
-76 TQSDTAIL
+76 TKSDT
-84 TTQLNGVLKSRRPTS
+84 TTITAQLNGVLKSRRPTS
-99 ATHHL
+99 VTQHL
-104 LLRKATPP
+104 LLRKTTHPV
-112 IPVELTCASSTFMGK
+112 PVEWTCAPGTFDGK
-127 TVLMISIRDLSRERE
+127 TVLILSIRDMSHELE
-142 LEQDR
+142 LEQDCN
-147 DRLVAIA
+147 RLAAIA

-163 LDRHMNLLYANP
+163 LDREISLLYANP
-175 AMISLLTRFGYS
+175 AMISLLSRFGYN
-187 LEGFPNVA
+187 LKGFPNVTPGNLPDIVRRCLTTGHVFHDEA
-195 PSRLPEI
+195 VNLPE
-202 VQDCLSIGRAI
+202 
-213 HGEEIVLADASF
+213 ASF
-225 SWTFCPVLTHGVVRG
+225 SWTFCPVPTHNVVRG
-240 YATDLTS
+240 YAIDMTS

-260 QLLQSNRRLDQ
+260 QLHQSNRRLDQ
-271 ALEEAKESARIKTA
+271 ALDEAKESARVKTA

-307 LMETS
+307 LLETS
-312 LTPEQLSYAET
+312 LTSEQQSYAET

-348 LELERLDFN
+348 LELECLDFN

-390 ALKGDPGRL
+390 GLKGDPGRL
-399 RQVLT
+399 RQILT

-416 GEVTLQAYLEEDLHD
+416 GEVTLQAYLEEDLPD

-448 NTQAK
+448 NTQDK

-474 GLSISKQLVELMGGR
+474 GLSISKQLVELMGGQ
-489 IGVRSAEGQGST
+489 IGVRSTEGRGST
-501 FWCTARFQKQ
+501 FWCTARLQKQ
-511 ANSPRAILPTGDLT
+511 VDSPRAILPTGDLA

-560 SALDRIAEAKQ
+560 SALHRIAEAAQ
-571 RGVPYDLAILDVIMP
+571 RGTPYDLAILDVIMP

-599 HPAGSGIRLV
+599 HPAGSSIRLV

-633 KPVRHDELRECL
+633 KPIRHDELRDCL
-645 RTVLGLSQDQAP
+645 RTVLGLP
-657 KDAQTRTVV
+657 KNQEPQTAQTLSVV

-680 HSRILIVEDNIV
+680 HRRILIVEDNIV
-692 NQKLVVRMVEKLGY
+692 NQKLAVRMMEKLGY
-706 KPDVVENGQ
+706 QPDVVANGQ

-726 AVILMDCQM
+726 AAILMDCQM
-735 PVMDGFE
+735 PIMDGFE
-742 ATRCIREREA
+742 TTQCIRKTEA
-752 SGTVSGSGSQVPGP
+752 AVESHDSPGGGSNR
-766 KSDHSN
+766 SDTSPQ
-772 GSHETF
+772 STP
-778 HSKLETRRHIPIIAV
+778 HIPIIAV
-793 TANAMQGDRERCLAA
+793 TANAMQGDRERCLAI

-824 SALARWVSV
+824 NTLARWIST
-833 PPDVVVPGKQKPTP
+833 PPNAVVTGKYKLIPA
-847 TTADPTRGI
+847 TADPTRGI
-856 FDPARMYQNIGGDS
+856 FDPAKMYQNIGGDS

-877 CLFLDRHQTMLADI
+877 CLFLDRYQTMLADI
-891 RTALADANAIA
+891 RTALADADSVT

>member
-1 MKPPGRKRRR
+1 MRPSGRKRKRVGRR
-11 DRHRPGTPLSSALS
+11 LAASRPTASA
-25 GLDLLEGLPLATL
+25 GLDLLEGLPLATV

-46 LAVNRESQRLLGPRF
+46 LAVNRESHRLLGPRF

-66 RSFPSLWSML
+66 HSFPSLWSIL
-76 TQSDTAIL
+76 TKSDT
-84 TTQLNGVLKSRRPTS
+84 TTIAARLNGVLKSRRPTS
-99 ATHHL
+99 VTQHL
-104 LLRKATPP
+104 LLRKATHP
-112 IPVELTCASSTFMGK
+112 IPVEWTCAPSTFDGK
-127 TVLMISIRDLSRERE
+127 TVLILSIRDLSHELE
-142 LEQDR
+142 LEQDCN
-147 DRLVAIA
+147 RLAAIA

-163 LDRHMNLLYANP
+163 LDRELSLLYANP
-175 AMISLLTRFGYS
+175 AMISLLSRFGYN
-187 LEGFPNVA
+187 LKGFPNVTPGNLPDIVQRCLTA
-195 PSRLPEI
+195 GHVYHDEAVALPE
-202 VQDCLSIGRAI
+202 
-213 HGEEIVLADASF
+213 ASF
-225 SWTFCPVLTHGVVRG
+225 SWTFCPVPTHNVVRG
-240 YATDLTS
+240 YAIDMTS
-247 VHKTQQALQLSAD
+247 VHKTRQALQLSAD
-260 QLLQSNRRLDQ
+260 QLRQSNRRLDQ
-271 ALEEAKESARIKTA
+271 ALDEAKESARVKTA

-312 LTPEQLSYAET
+312 LTSEQQSYAET

-348 LELERLDFN
+348 LELECLDFN

-390 ALKGDPGRL
+390 GLKGDPGRL
-399 RQVLT
+399 RQILT

-416 GEVTLQAYLEEDLHD
+416 GEVTLQAYLEEDLLD
-431 TAVIRFEVTDS
+431 TSVIRFEVTDS

-448 NTQAK
+448 TTQDK

-474 GLSISKQLVELMGGR
+474 GLSISKQLVELMGGQ
-489 IGVRSAEGQGST
+489 IGVRSIEGQGST
-501 FWCTARFQKQ
+501 FWCTARLQKQ
-511 ANSPRAILPTGDLT
+511 VDSPRAILPTGDLT

-560 SALDRIAEAKQ
+560 SALHRIAEATQ

-599 HPAGSGIRLV
+599 HSAGSGIRLV

-633 KPVRHDELRECL
+633 KPVRHDELRDCL
-645 RTVLGLSQDQAP
+645 RTVLGLPKSQEPQT
-657 KDAQTRTVV
+657 AQTLSVV

-680 HSRILIVEDNIV
+680 HRRILIVEDNIV
-692 NQKLVVRMVEKLGY
+692 NQKLAVRMMEKLGY
-706 KPDVVENGQ
+706 QPDVVENGQ

-726 AVILMDCQM
+726 AAILMDCQM
-735 PVMDGFE
+735 PIMDGFE
-742 ATRCIREREA
+742 TTQCIRKGEA
-752 SGTVSGSGSQVPGP
+752 AVASHDSPGGGP
-766 KSDHSN
+766 NHSDTSPQ
-772 GSHETF
+772 STP
-778 HSKLETRRHIPIIAV
+778 HIPIIAV
-793 TANAMQGDRERCLAA
+793 TANAMQGDRERCLAT

-824 SALARWVSV
+824 NTLARWIST
-833 PPDVVVPGKQKPTP
+833 PPDAVVTGKHKLIP

-856 FDPARMYQNIGGDS
+856 FDPAKMYQNIGGDS

-877 CLFLDRHQTMLADI
+877 CLFLDRYQTMLADI
-891 RTALADANAIA
+891 RTALADANSVT

>member
-1 MKPPGRKRRR
+1 MKPSGRKRKCDRR
-11 DRHRPGTPLSSALS
+11 RLAAS
-25 GLDLLEGLPLATL
+25 LLEGLPLAVV
-38 ILDTDLTV
+38 ILDTDLSV
-46 LAVNRESQRLLGPRF
+46 VAVNRESHRLLGPRF
-61 PSSTV
+61 SSSTV
-66 RSFPSLWSML
+66 RSFPSRWSML
-76 TQSDTAIL
+76 TQSDTTPISA
-84 TTQLNGVLKSRRPTS
+84 QLNGVLKNRRPTS
-99 ATHHL
+99 VMQTL
-104 LLRKATPP
+104 LLRKATH
-112 IPVELTCASSTFMGK
+112 PVPVVWTCAPSTFNGK
-127 TVLMISIRDLSRERE
+127 PVLIISIRDLSHERE
-142 LEQDR
+142 LKQDR
-147 DRLVAIA
+147 DRLTAIA

-163 LDRHMNLLYANP
+163 LDQHASLLYANP
-175 AMISLLTRFGYS
+175 AMVSLLSRFGYS
-187 LEGFPNVA
+187 LDGFPNVA
-195 PSRLPEI
+195 PRSLPDILRRCLGTGHAFHDERVVLPE
-202 VQDCLSIGRAI
+202 
-213 HGEEIVLADASF
+213 ASF

-240 YATDLTS
+240 YATDMTS

-260 QLLQSNRRLDQ
+260 QLRQSNRRLDQ
-271 ALEEAKESARIKTA
+271 ALDEAKESARVKTA

-312 LTPEQLSYAET
+312 LTSEQQSYAET
-323 IRQCGEALLQLIND
+323 IRQCGEALLELIND

-348 LELERLDFN
+348 LELECLDFN
-357 LRTTVEQVL
+357 LRTSVEQVL

-377 LELTGLVHAAVPT
+377 LELTGLVHASVPT

-399 RQVLT
+399 RQILT

-416 GEVTLQAYLEEDLHD
+416 GEVTLQAYLEEDLPD

-442 GIGINP
+442 GIGISP
-448 NTQAK
+448 DTQAK

-489 IGVRSAEGQGST
+489 IGVRSTDGQGST
-501 FWCTARFQKQ
+501 FWCTARLQKQ
-511 ANSPRAILPTGDLT
+511 ADSPRAILPTGDLT

-531 VDDNESNRL
+531 VDDNESNRV

-548 WGMVDDLAEDAE
+548 WGMVDDLAEDAD
-560 SALDRIAEAKQ
+560 SALHRIAEAKQ
-571 RGVPYDLAILDVIMP
+571 QGRPYDLAILDVIMP

-594 RELQS
+594 RELQN
-599 HPAGSGIRLV
+599 HPAGSAIRLV
-609 VMTSMLQ
+609 VMTSLLQ

-621 QARQAGAMGYLP
+621 QARRAGAMGYLP
-633 KPVRHDELRECL
+633 KPIRHDELRDCL
-645 RTVLGLSQDQAP
+645 RTVLGLPEGQAP
-657 KDAQTRTVV
+657 KDTQAHSVV
-666 PQLVTRHTVAENVQ
+666 PQLVTRHMVAENVQ
-680 HSRILIVEDNIV
+680 HRRILVVEDNIV
-692 NQKLVVRMVEKLGY
+692 NQKLIVRMVEKLGY
-706 KPDVVENGQ
+706 KPDVVENGE
-715 EALTA
+715 EALAA
-720 LAKGDY
+720 LGKGDY

-752 SGTVSGSGSQVPGP
+752 SVAARDSSDGSANPSDTVLQSTP
-766 KSDHSN
+766 
-772 GSHETF
+772 
-778 HSKLETRRHIPIIAV
+778 HIPIIAV
-793 TANAMQGDRERCLAA
+793 TANAMQGDRERCLAT

-824 SALARWVSV
+824 STLARWVSA
-833 PPDVVVPGKQKPTP
+833 PPDVMVPGKQILIPTM
-847 TTADPTRGI
+847 ADPTRGI
-856 FDPARMYQNIGGDS
+856 FDPAKMYQNIGGDS

-877 CLFLDRHQTMLADI
+877 RLFLDRHQTMLADI
-891 RTALADANAIA
+891 RTALADADSIA

-927 RLEAVGRLNALH
+927 RLEAVGRLNTLH

-956 RVLESYRQGY
+956 RVLESYRKGY
-966 QPITQAAA
+966 QPLPQAAA